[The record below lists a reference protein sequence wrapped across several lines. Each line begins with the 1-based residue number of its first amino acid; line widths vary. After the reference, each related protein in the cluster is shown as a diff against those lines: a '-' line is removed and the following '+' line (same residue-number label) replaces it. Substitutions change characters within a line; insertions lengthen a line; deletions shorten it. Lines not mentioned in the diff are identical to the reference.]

1 MRDPQASAV
10 GTRKT
15 LRPGRMSPTA
25 LGLRARIEE
34 TTRRLDSEVPKT
46 GGIL

>member
-1 MRDPQASAV
+1 
-10 GTRKT
+10 
-15 LRPGRMSPTA
+15 MSPTA